1 MRNFSCGAL
10 VVTLSIGLS
19 ACGGDGPTG
28 NPPDIGD
35 PEIIAAAAG
44 DDQRIIVGA
53 ELLQPLVVKVSD
65 DDGDGVPG
73 ESVTWEV
80 TGGGGSLSATSTTT
94 NSSGE
99 ASVMLTVGG
108 AEGDNTVTASVDGL
122 SGSPITFTAK
132 GVVPTSLQLVSGDG
146 QDGRL
151 SQPLALAFVARVR
164 AADGGVVPGA
174 TVDWSV
180 DASDGS
186 LSATSSK
193 ADEDGEAATTLTLG
207 SAPETNTVSASV
219 TGIAPVTF
227 DAEAT
232 TPVSVTVRMDN
243 IAFNAPGG
251 GQDVT
256 IMLGDTVKWVNDESV
271 QHTATSSSMPSG
283 GSSFDSGL
291 MNQGEM
297 FSFVPNRRGDWVY
310 FCEVHPVQMRDAV
323 ITVE

>member
-1 MRNFSCGAL
+1 MRKFSCGAL
-10 VVTLSIGLS
+10 AVTVSIGLS

-28 NPPDIGD
+28 NGPDIGD
-35 PEIIAAAAG
+35 PESIAAAAG
-44 DDQRIIVGA
+44 VDQRIIVGA

-80 TGGGGSLSATSTTT
+80 TGGGGSLSEPSTPT

-122 SGSPITFTAK
+122 SGSPVTFTAK
-132 GVVPTSLQLVSGDG
+132 GVVPTSLQLASGDG

-151 SQPLALAFVARVR
+151 SQPLALAFVVRVR

-193 ADEDGEAATTLTLG
+193 ADTNGEAATTLTLG
-207 SAPETNTVSASV
+207 SAPETNTVSASI
-219 TGIAPVTF
+219 TGIAPVSF

-232 TPVSVTVRMDN
+232 TPLSVTVRMDN

-251 GQDVT
+251 GQNVT

-271 QHTATSSSMPSG
+271 PHTATSNSMPSG

-291 MNQGEM
+291 LSQNEM